1 MKKTKRLIHSKVTLE
16 IDSVPAPSAGDDV
29 SQAKTTDTDGDRLP
43 SRTEELEYITI
54 DYKDTRSLS
63 LLTLMPSL
71 RKLTGTTSAESS
83 AAAPG
88 GWQDQ
93 SR

>member
-43 SRTEELEYITI
+43 SRTEEVEYITI
-54 DYKDTRSLS
+54 DDEELEPVNSFFVEVNRDYHRGEQ
-63 LLTLMPSL
+63 P
-71 RKLTGTTSAESS
+71 R
-83 AAAPG
+83 
-88 GWQDQ
+88 Q
-93 SR
+93 